1 MEVLLF
7 DFGGV
12 IIKTP
17 FELVPALE
25 RRLGLDPIGWH
36 GPFDPVRDPLWL
48 RLTRREIT
56 EREYWRRRALELAP
70 VLGSD
75 TDPVRSLF
83 EAMYDLDESDIV
95 RPETRA
101 LVDRAAGQK
110 RLAVLTNDLG
120 RFHSPEWK
128 ARMSILGRFETV
140 IDLSEWGV
148 LKPHPDAYEVAL
160 AQLGVAAH
168 DVLFVDDQPA
178 NVAGARSVGL
188 HAIGFDVTS
197 PASSVAAVAQALG

>member
-12 IIKTP
+12 VIKTP
-17 FELVPALE
+17 FELVPRLE
-25 RRLGLDPIGWH
+25 RRLGLDPMGWY
-36 GPFDPVRDPLWL
+36 GPFDPAQDPLWL
-48 RLTRREIT
+48 RLSRREIT
-56 EREYWRRRALELAP
+56 EREYWRRRSLELAP

-95 RPETRA
+95 RPEMRA
-101 LVDRAAGQK
+101 LIDRAADSK

-120 RFHSPEWK
+120 RFHSREWK
-128 ARMSILGRFETV
+128 ARMSILGRFEAV
-140 IDLSEWGV
+140 IDLSERGV
-148 LKPHPDAYEVAL
+148 LKPHPDAYEIAL
-160 AQLGVAAH
+160 AELGVSAH
-168 DVLFVDDQPA
+168 DVLFVDDQPL
-178 NVAGARSVGL
+178 NVAAARAAGL

-197 PASSVAAVAQALG
+197 PARSVAAVEQALG